1 MRGEDPDQTKV
12 AIADPLLGTVVD
24 RRYRIEFRLAAGGFG
39 AIYRAQHVINRR
51 HVALKILHA
60 SLATEPEIV
69 ARFRREADALSQ
81 LQSPHTV
88 KAFDFGQTG
97 DGVLYI
103 AMELLQGESLYERF
117 RALGPLPW
125 QRMVTIARQVC
136 DSLGE
141 AHDLGIV
148 HRDLKPTN
156 IHLEEFGGD
165 PDYVKVLDFGIAK
178 ILHGSMLDNAD
189 LTRTGQMVGTFD
201 YMAPEQMVGGQT
213 SGQSDIYTLGIVM
226 YEMITGER
234 PFGNPE
240 TPAAMLTAML
250 AQTPSPMAMFA
261 EVPDDLEVIVARCLD
276 REVGARYATVQELDA
291 DLERVLA
298 LDEATKTQVA
308 RVPPGVQT
316 APTVAQTHA
325 VTFGES
331 PPEDSLTWLDRAPT
345 APAAPSEPASPPH
358 AAANLVT
365 TLPGIVP
372 PSRGTPWPLDD
383 PKKRPKR

>member
-1 MRGEDPDQTKV
+1 MRNDDPDQTRV
-12 AIADPLLGTVVD
+12 AIADPLIGAVID

-51 HVALKILHA
+51 YVALKILHEN
-60 SLATEPEIV
+60 LATEPEIV
-69 ARFRREADALSQ
+69 ARFRREAEALSQ
-81 LQSPHTV
+81 LRSPHTV
-88 KAFDFGQTG
+88 KSFDFGTS

-103 AMELLQGESLYERF
+103 AMELLQGESLYERY
-117 RALGPLPW
+117 RAFGPFPW

-156 IHLEEFGGD
+156 IHLEEVGGD
-165 PDYVKVLDFGIAK
+165 PDFVKVLDFGIAK
-178 ILHGSMLDNAD
+178 ILHGSTLDNAD

-213 SGQSDIYTLGIVM
+213 SGQSDIYTLGIVL
-226 YEMITGER
+226 YEMLTGER
-234 PFGNPE
+234 PFGDPE

-250 AQTPSPMAMFA
+250 AQTPSPMSTFV
-261 EVPDDLEVIVARCLD
+261 EVPDELEAIVARCLERD
-276 REVGARYATVQELDA
+276 LLTRYASVHDLDA

-308 RVPPGVQT
+308 RVPPGLRTTNSIPTQR
-316 APTVAQTHA
+316 APTDAQTD
-325 VTFGES
+325 
-331 PPEDSLTWLDRAPT
+331 DSLTWLDK
-345 APAAPSEPASPPH
+345 APAPSSPP
-358 AAANLVT
+358 AANPVT
-365 TLPGIVP
+365 TLPGVVP
-372 PSRGTPWPLDD
+372 PTRGTPWPLDD